1 MNLFQW
7 HLRSTEVE
15 RRLDELENTVN
26 DPEKDIDDATK
37 KINELFLFTLGARS
51 KATKPR
57 HRKNKPN
64 KWYDKTC
71 AELSKNLKL
80 TAYLLSKSPKD
91 PYLRGKLVKTRK
103 EYKKLIKIK
112 RNEYHNEMIRKLE
125 SIEENNPKEYW
136 EIIQKLRNKKQE
148 QKICNTEDFVS
159 FFENLFTDKPKLN
172 HQEKEIR
179 DFVDMT
185 LKDAQ
190 GEQDYTLTETP
201 TCTENYS
208 QK

>member
-64 KWYDKTC
+64 KWYDKTSRHSGVETTIRSTMTV
-71 AELSKNLKL
+71 AHILGVRDMAKL
-80 TAYLLSKSPKD
+80 F
-91 PYLRGKLVKTRK
+91 
-103 EYKKLIKIK
+103 K
-112 RNEYHNEMIRKLE
+112 RTV
-125 SIEENNPKEYW
+125 
-136 EIIQKLRNKKQE
+136 
-148 QKICNTEDFVS
+148 C
-159 FFENLFTDKPKLN
+159 
-172 HQEKEIR
+172 
-179 DFVDMT
+179 
-185 LKDAQ
+185 DAAF
-190 GEQDYTLTETP
+190 
-201 TCTENYS
+201 C
-208 QK
+208 